1 MLVGIVSENYTK
13 LSNECAKSQ
22 QRECL
27 ESIKVAVNTTIPDQK
42 EIFLSNNSTYR
53 FPNTTTTHM
62 DNLINQSND
71 YTTDMIRWINIQN
84 QLMVNAT
91 EALKEYVKNYKSAI
105 VMLAEYGSTL
115 IKAWNS
121 SVFKMQ
127 LSTWDA
133 SLN

>member
-1 MLVGIVSENYTK
+1 MSEIHDVVSENYTK

-22 QRECL
+22 QREYL
-27 ESIKVAVNTTIPDQK
+27 ESIKVAVNTTIPVQK
-42 EIFLSNNSTYR
+42 EIFLSNNSSYR

-91 EALKEYVKNYKSAI
+91 EALKEYVKNYNSAI
-105 VMLAEYGSTL
+105 AMLAEYGSNL

-127 LSTWDA
+127 
-133 SLN
+133 